1 MTLTSNSQ
9 DLSSPLHY
17 NFFLSFTQE
26 WHLFVCKQKK
36 RTLTACC
43 LIMCTTKQTSNDS
56 FQTTGVP
63 LYPTSAHCNVYVV
76 AQCCNIHRRE
86 PGQLCAVSMYRAPT
100 TRSPTV
106 QFQLLT
112 AALAELGKSGKIY
125 VAFVLSRELS
135 SPLLFVKI
143 PPETEMG
150 VVFMVLV
157 PLGSSFHPVFPM
169 VARSLVCCEGESKG
183 VVVAHKSLCL
193 F

>member
-63 LYPTSAHCNVYVV
+63 LYPTSAHCTVR
-76 AQCCNIHRRE
+76 CCTMLQH
-86 PGQLCAVSMYRAPT
+86 
-100 TRSPTV
+100 
-106 QFQLLT
+106 
-112 AALAELGKSGKIY
+112 
-125 VAFVLSRELS
+125 
-135 SPLLFVKI
+135 
-143 PPETEMG
+143 PPER
-150 VVFMVLV
+150 
-157 PLGSSFHPVFPM
+157 
-169 VARSLVCCEGESKG
+169 ARPAVCCIDVSRPNNKESNSSIPAPHSSACRAGEKRKNLCCFCPFSGAILPPPICENPPWNRNGRSFYGSCSTWLEFPSGFSNGRKKPCVLWGG
-183 VVVAHKSLCL
+183 VGGGGGGT
-193 F
+193 